1 MALHE
6 LWNRDFLNILSND
19 STRRD
24 WADKDNAGGAEL
36 APGPDTWSLVSST
49 VEAVARDLLLL
60 ENILVRQEFYQQRGE
75 EREKKYLEA
84 YVYRKRGS

>member
-6 LWNRDFLNILSND
+6 LWNTVFLNILSNG
-19 STRRD
+19 SSYRD

-49 VEAVARDLLLL
+49 VEAVATDLFLL

-75 EREKKYLEA
+75 EREKFGGIC
-84 YVYRKRGS
+84 V